1 MKRKALH
8 KVLCIVLTVVLVLS
22 MAGCKKTDKDT
33 SNPGGAK
40 TTPATTDEGKKED
53 TPTEAVVNENEI
65 KKPET
70 ITIMVDKTLL
80 DEASGQQQFKDKF
93 FELTGIKLEII
104 QPDHNTYYDQVA
116 LAFTSG
122 MEADAIILGSSYYA
136 AYAANGALWDMT
148 EAWENSESKSSGR
161 VNADYID
168 ALKIDGKLYG
178 FSPARGNGCITY
190 LRQDWLDKLN
200 LSVPTNYNE
209 YMEVLRAFT
218 EDDPD
223 GNGTKD
229 TYGVTASG
237 IIGPEVPFTNYL
249 PEFWQ
254 DAYPDFY
261 EKADGTWVD
270 GFTDEAMTGA
280 LTRLKDAYSKG
291 YIDMEVVS
299 NTTSA
304 CRDKFYA
311 GNVGAFTYWAGK
323 WNMTMEQNIQTNFPN
338 ASLVAIDPITE
349 VGKYIERQP
358 PVWAITNACENPEGV
373 FKYLIEAMVDGSDG
387 QLLWTYGAEGTHW
400 EKAADGT
407 FTQLPDPE
415 VPTSTF
421 LSAHVDP
428 MLSISA
434 WEDPLANTR
443 DTRISVS
450 SDKFLNSSY
459 VAKLVVSTEA
469 MSNYQATLTDIRTV
483 IVADVVT
490 GSMSVE
496 DGIAAYKT
504 QATDMVNEILAQL
517 NSK

>member
-1 MKRKALH
+1 MKRKALR
-8 KVLCIVLTVVLVLS
+8 KVLCIMLTVILVFS
-22 MAGCKKTDKDT
+22 MAGCKKTNKDT
-33 SNPGGAK
+33 SNTEGV
-40 TTPATTDEGKKED
+40 TTAPTEAAQKEE
-53 TPTEAVVNENEI
+53 TPTEAVAEVKEI
-65 KKPET
+65 EKPET
-70 ITIMVDKTLL
+70 ITIMVDKTLV

-93 FELTGIKLEII
+93 FEITGIKLEII

-122 MEADAIILGSSYYA
+122 MEADAIILGSSYYG
-136 AYAANGALWDMT
+136 AYAENGALWDMT
-148 EAWENSESKSSGR
+148 EAWANSESKASGR
-161 VNADYID
+161 VNESYVD
-168 ALKIDGKLYG
+168 ALKIEDKLYG

-190 LRQDWLDKLN
+190 LRQDWLTN
-200 LSVPTNYNE
+200 LGLTVPTNYNE

-223 GNGTKD
+223 GNGIKD

-237 IIGPEVPFTNYL
+237 IIGPEIPFTNYL

-261 EKADGTWVD
+261 EKADGTWAD
-270 GFTDEAMTGA
+270 GFTEEAMSSA

-291 YIDMEVVS
+291 LIDIEVVS

-311 GNVGAFTYWAGK
+311 GNVGVFTYWAGK
-323 WNMTMEQNIQTNFPN
+323 WNMTMEQNVQTNFPN
-338 ASLVAIDPITE
+338 ASLVAIDPIAE
-349 VGKYIERQP
+349 LGQYVERQP
-358 PVWAITNACENPEGV
+358 PVWAITSSCKNPEGV
-373 FKYLIEAMVDGSDG
+373 FKYLIEGMIDGGDL
-387 QLLWTYGAEGTHW
+387 QMLWTYGAEGTHW
-400 EKAADGT
+400 ETAADGT

-421 LSAHVDP
+421 LSAHIDP
-428 MLSISA
+428 MLTIST
-434 WEDPLANTR
+434 WNDPLANSR

-450 SDKFLNSSY
+450 SDQFMNKSY
-459 VAKLVVSTEA
+459 VAKLVVATEA

-504 QATDMVNEILAQL
+504 QAGDMVNEILAEL
-517 NSK
+517 NK